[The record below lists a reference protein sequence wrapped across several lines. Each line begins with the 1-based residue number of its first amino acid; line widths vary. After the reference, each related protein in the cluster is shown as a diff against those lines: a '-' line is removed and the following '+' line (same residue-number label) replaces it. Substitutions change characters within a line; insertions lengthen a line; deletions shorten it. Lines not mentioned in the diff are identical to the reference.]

1 MNSPLGRSFLAGFAG
16 LIVYGGWAVYAN
28 ASHGDTVALR
38 AGVVQGSYSLLL
50 TFVMTLATE
59 GLYRALSLVYGGL
72 YWLMMIVCLSLFTT
86 AYGIHYLV
94 GTPEIL
100 MTILPGFVIGSIYT
114 LVYVLGLKRHV
125 Q

>member
-1 MNSPLGRSFLAGFAG
+1 M
-16 LIVYGGWAVYAN
+16 
-28 ASHGDTVALR
+28 R